1 MLFFFLLYNIF
12 IFASGTLNGYIIPTV
27 STLFTYLLAAPFVM
41 TPFFESLVWWYVKNT
56 NNEGKDIQDE
66 LGQNMVQKLMNSGQ
80 TTGYVGVKGYGLS
93 KNGKKIETNF
103 TCDYDAGIGFTMLS
117 ALSIAGTLVNKKVEE
132 GKNGFQT
139 PVSAIGGTQL
149 RNALN
154 DAGVCITVDVVEDD
168 MKSKM

>member
-1 MLFFFLLYNIF
+1 
-12 IFASGTLNGYIIPTV
+12 
-27 STLFTYLLAAPFVM
+27 M

-139 PVSAIGGTQL
+139 PVSAIGGTEL